1 MNYEAYKS
9 ILLNQEFI
17 NLMQIEDKEF
27 FRNKI
32 INMKTINNLNYYIT
46 KYNLT
51 SNMVDLI
58 IKYNFYT
65 NNYTQN
71 MIIKY

>member
-1 MNYEAYKS
+1 MNYETYKS

-27 FRNKI
+27 FKNKI

-51 SNMVDLI
+51 NNMVDLI
-58 IKYNFYT
+58 IMYNFYT
-65 NNYTQN
+65 NNYTPN
-71 MIIKY
+71 MIIKL